1 MVPSM
6 RYQAYLI
13 ICIGLK
19 RLLNEHLAQMEHFIK
34 SLPHVTI
41 VYCNTIFYMQFEN
54 RENIRPKFNISF
66 HFSRSG
72 HQLEY
77 YIAIEIFTVNTI
89 WKKHGSFWNSFWYI
103 DPRSCAEQTKVFKNK
118 MHDDFRPTQSQIIRS
133 DQYVRDT

>member
-6 RYQAYLI
+6 KYQAYLL
-13 ICIGLK
+13 ICIGPK
-19 RLLNEHLAQMEHFIK
+19 RLPNKYFAQMEYFIK

-41 VYCNTIFYMQFEN
+41 VYCNTIFYMQHEN

-66 HFSRSG
+66 HFSSSE

-77 YIAIEIFTVNTI
+77 YIAIEFFTVNTI
-89 WKKHGSFWNSFWYI
+89 WKNHGSFWNSFWYI

-118 MHDDFRPTQSQIIRS
+118 MHDDFRRTRSKIIRS